1 MFHTGII
8 NLIIASGLWSF
19 ANFPT
24 AIQNLPP
31 IKEFIFVKMDCYL
44 SQLLKMV
51 NELGALQNIQSDIAS
66 LNETVTTLNTTA
78 EALSSTVDSL
88 TTTLSSI
95 SDTVGTINT
104 NVSTVKDD
112 VSTVKDDVSTVKTDV
127 SNTKSAVAGLDSAIQ
142 TVKTIIDT
150 IDTNTS
156 ATNTTVTA
164 MNGYVQRTNS
174 TVNTISN
181 KENYE
186 DIYGIGS
193 IVLNFDS
200 GSTIYQINIYE
211 YIQAGYRIGTM
222 YVTNVSDTS
231 QVLQYTDGSEVSI
244 DNGTY
249 LTIRPNF
256 ETTYRGDYKYNFIV
270 KLTNSSTSS
279 LYQDMYVIGRFE
291 GRTRCFLLPSSKYQR
306 IDSNFDC
313 NPYALP
319 FALGEN
325 TSE

>member
-1 MFHTGII
+1 
-8 NLIIASGLWSF
+8 
-19 ANFPT
+19 
-24 AIQNLPP
+24 
-31 IKEFIFVKMDCYL
+31 
-44 SQLLKMV
+44 MV

-104 NVSTVKDD
+104 N

-193 IVLNFDS
+193 IVLTIDS
-200 GSTIYQINIYE
+200 GSSVYQINIYE

-291 GRTRCFLLPSSKYQR
+291 ARTRCFLLPSSKYQR